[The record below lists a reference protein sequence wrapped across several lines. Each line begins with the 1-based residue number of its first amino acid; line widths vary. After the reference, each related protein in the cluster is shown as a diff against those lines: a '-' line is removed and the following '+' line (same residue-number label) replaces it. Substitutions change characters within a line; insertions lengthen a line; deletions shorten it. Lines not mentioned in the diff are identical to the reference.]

1 MYNELEYLRKSKDEA
16 EYKIIEIINM
26 RQIRKVK
33 ITNET
38 IEWLYNQSLSKI
50 NAVYYKE
57 LAEMKKFKDEI
68 SLKEKNKQITIDD
81 LEDEEELLEI
91 ARNQIK
97 FDDAY
102 DAYGRPI
109 PDVKRM
115 ELREK
120 TLIREKKYE

>member
-26 RQIRKVK
+26 RQTRKVK

-109 PDVKRM
+109 SDVKRM

-120 TLIREKKYE
+120 ALIREKKYE

>member
-26 RQIRKVK
+26 RHTRKVK

-81 LEDEEELLEI
+81 LEDEEDLLEI

-109 PDVKRM
+109 SDVKRM

-120 TLIREKKYE
+120 ALIREKKYE